1 MRAVSEKISTM
12 SNDTPDDDAAEAP
25 EQQMPEMTTFTVTTT
40 RQFEVDLGDRQLQQM
55 VEQSDAET
63 PEEAVEQIFNEQE
76 RQYIEPEQKLIGAR
90 TRVEEE

>member
-1 MRAVSEKISTM
+1 M

>member
-1 MRAVSEKISTM
+1 MRAVSERISTM